1 VTRILH
7 LIPRFPFFGGNTVVG
22 GAAASLA
29 NLARWQAT
37 SNEVTILANVP
48 AVGQVAAADL
58 TPVRLAPVEVNARA
72 SSVSF
77 GLRFTAAAPA
87 AARRLGRG
95 FDLVHG
101 HSGSLDYLAATVAT
115 ARRLGVPALHTFYC
129 PATMVS
135 RPGRWAMRL
144 GLYRLLAARL
154 SRVVAV
160 SRNVAGS
167 LSVLRLPGGRLEV
180 VPPAVDTARFAPM
193 AGRPALAALDS
204 LAPPDAPRV
213 LFVGNTT
220 PTKNLETVL
229 EAMALVL
236 QRVPDAWLVVTT
248 ELETGATDAR
258 RAELARLMER
268 LGIAHRVARLGIV
281 PDMPLLMAACD
292 VLVAPFLDTRGP
304 SDYFMAALEA
314 MAVGRPVVVS
324 AVGGMPEVVDDE
336 VGALADPR
344 DAPALAAALTGL
356 LHDPDRRAAKGRAA
370 RERAV
375 RLFAPAVVGAAVDRV
390 YAGMLS

>member
-1 VTRILH
+1 MTRILH
-7 LIPRFPFFGGNTVVG
+7 LIPRFPFFGGRTVVG

-29 NLARWQAT
+29 VLACQQAGKH
-37 SNEVTILANVP
+37 EVTILANVP
-48 AVGQVAAADL
+48 NAGMAAEADL
-58 TPVRLAPVEVNARA
+58 APVRLLPVDVSARV
-72 SSVSF
+72 SSLAF
-77 GLRFTAAAPA
+77 GLRFTAAAPWA
-87 AARRLGRG
+87 ASRLDRR

-135 RPGRWAMRL
+135 RPGQVALRL
-144 GLYRLLAARL
+144 GLYGMLASRL
-154 SRVVAV
+154 SAVVAI

-167 LSVLRLPGGRLEV
+167 LTVLGVPSERLMV
-180 VPPAVDTARFAPM
+180 VPPAVDTVRFAPHDV
-193 AGRPALAALDS
+193 RPAIQVLD
-204 LAPPDAPRV
+204 AICPPGAPRI

-236 QRVPDAWLVVTT
+236 RRIPDAFLVVTT
-248 ELETGATDAR
+248 ELESRATDAR
-258 RAELARLMER
+258 RTELAERMER
-268 LGIAHRVARLGIV
+268 LGISHRVARLGII
-281 PDMPLLMAACD
+281 PDMPLLMDACD

-314 MAVGRPVVVS
+314 MAAGKPVVVS
-324 AVGGMPEVVDDE
+324 AVGGMPEVVDGE
-336 VGALADPR
+336 VGALAPPR
-344 DAPALAAALTGL
+344 DARALADALIVL
-356 LHDPDRRAAKGRAA
+356 LLDGNRRASAGAAA

-375 RLFAPAVVGAAVDRV
+375 RLFAPQMIAGRMDDLYARVV
-390 YAGMLS
+390 S